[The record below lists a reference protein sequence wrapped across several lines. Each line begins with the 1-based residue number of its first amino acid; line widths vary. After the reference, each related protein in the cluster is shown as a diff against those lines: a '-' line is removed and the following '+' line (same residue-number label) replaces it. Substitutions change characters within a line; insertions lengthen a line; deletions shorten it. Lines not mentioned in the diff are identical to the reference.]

1 MRPGQGPLAATSGGS
16 RPRESPAP
24 GRQRRL
30 GRGAS
35 GHAPAAPSGAER
47 SRARPSAAEP
57 SRAARS
63 RLVQLRPRRSAV
75 RGSGVVAAAAASAG
89 LSRPAGHPPGRRP
102 GAWGERHGR
111 GRRRRRCQ
119 VSARRGPPAPRA
131 PATVSPRVCVSLCLS
146 APCVCAGSFPP
157 RLSPGAARSVRQPLP
172 PAAPGLSVSR
182 QRPHAGRLRPFPP
195 KPRPSPICHHP
206 RPQLQAR
213 ASWGSG
219 VPQLLG
225 VSVAPRG
232 PRSCE
237 WGNKGVM
244 EGGPQMST

>member
-157 RLSPGAARSVRQPLP
+157 RLSPGAARSVPQPKHNLNLTSSL
-172 PAAPGLSVSR
+172 AFQLSCSPQACTSGTIQKVVVEISTNSNGMLGMEATG
-182 QRPHAGRLRPFPP
+182 RPLA
-195 KPRPSPICHHP
+195 SPHP
-206 RPQLQAR
+206 RT
-213 ASWGSG
+213 
-219 VPQLLG
+219 
-225 VSVAPRG
+225 
-232 PRSCE
+232 RS
-237 WGNKGVM
+237 
-244 EGGPQMST
+244 ST